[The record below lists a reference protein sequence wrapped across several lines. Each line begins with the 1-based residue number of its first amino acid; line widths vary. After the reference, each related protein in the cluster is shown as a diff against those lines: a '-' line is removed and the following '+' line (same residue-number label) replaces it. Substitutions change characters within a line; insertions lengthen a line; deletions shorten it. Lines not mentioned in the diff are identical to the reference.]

1 MTEPSLISLFVRPLN
16 RLRIPYLVTGGVAA
30 VIYGEPRMTRDI
42 DLVVGL
48 RPSDAKRFSGAWDV
62 ADFYVPPV
70 EVIAEESRRPAHGHF
85 NVFHHDTAMR
95 ADVYLPGSDPLNAWA
110 FAHKVHRQVGEDE
123 VVMAPVEAVILGK
136 LRFYQ
141 MGKSPRHL
149 RDISAMLQVSG
160 EQVDRAIVEQWAA
173 KLGVLGEWQEA
184 QEYHE

>member
-1 MTEPSLISLFVRPLN
+1 VTEPSLISLSIRPLN

-48 RPSDAKRFSGAWDV
+48 RPSDAARFAGAWD
-62 ADFYVPPV
+62 AAAFHVPPV

-85 NVFHHDTAMR
+85 NVFHHDTSMR

-110 FAHKVHRQVGEDE
+110 FEHKVPRQVGEDE
-123 VVMAPVEAVILGK
+123 VVIAPVEAVILGK
-136 LRFYQ
+136 LRYYP

-149 RDISAMLQVSG
+149 RDIHAMWQVSG
-160 EQVDRAIVEQWAA
+160 AQVDRAIVAQWAA
-173 KLGVLGEWQEA
+173 RLGVLGEWQDA
-184 QEYHE
+184 QEYRE

>member
-16 RLRIPYLVTGGVAA
+16 QLRIPYLVTGGVAA

-48 RPSDAKRFSGAWDV
+48 RPSDATRFAGAWP
-62 ADFYVPPV
+62 AAEFYVPPV

-85 NVFHHDTAMR
+85 NVLHHDTSLR

-110 FAHKVHRQVGEDE
+110 FKHTVIRQVEGDE
-123 VVMAPVEAVILGK
+123 VVMAPIESVILGK

-141 MGKSPRHL
+141 MGKSARHL
-149 RDISAMLQVSG
+149 RDINAMLQVSG
-160 EQVDRAIVEQWAA
+160 EEADRAVIQQWATR
-173 KLGVLGEWQEA
+173 LGVLREWEQA
-184 QEYHE
+184 QEYQE